1 MTSEGHDPGEFP
13 LERTGHARSAEVPF
27 GLDALSESVYRVL
40 LLHSADGPAEIAE
53 RLARSPEDVLA
64 SLERLADLALVR
76 PPGANRRWRAVN
88 PEAGLAALLSRQEA
102 EASRRQAELEHSR
115 GTMTG
120 LIAEYARANQQSH
133 ASGVEM
139 LTTLEDVRD
148 RLEQLAADAV
158 AEVLSFAPG
167 GPQPANVMEA
177 SRALDQQS
185 LQRGVRM
192 RTVYLDSVRNDQA
205 TVQYARWLNELGGTV
220 RTVPALPL
228 RMIIADS
235 AVAVVPLD
243 PEAPG
248 KGAVLLRSPGVLA
261 ALRALFEQVWE
272 TAKPLG
278 EESQRDSSG
287 LTDQERQLLRLLAD
301 GLTDERAA
309 QRLGVSLRTV
319 RRMMS
324 TLMTRMDSRS
334 RFQAGIKA
342 AALGWLAAPADPLPE
357 RLMTAPDC

>member
-1 MTSEGHDPGEFP
+1 MTLEGYDTGEFP
-13 LERTGHARSAEVPF
+13 LGRTAYARSAEVPL

-40 LLHSADGPAEIAE
+40 LLHSADGPEEIAE
-53 RLARSPEDVLA
+53 RLARGVPDVLA
-64 SLERLADLALVR
+64 ALERLADLALVR
-76 PPGANRRWRAVN
+76 PPGATRRWRAVN

-115 GTMTG
+115 GAMAG
-120 LIAEYARANQQSH
+120 LIAEYARANGQSH

-148 RLEQLAADAV
+148 RLEQLAADAM

-167 GPQPANVMEA
+167 GPQPAAVMEA

-205 TVQYARWLNELGGTV
+205 TVQYAQWLNELGGTV

-278 EESQRDSSG
+278 EESQRDASG

-357 RLMTAPDC
+357 PLIAAPD